1 MNPVLLRRDY
11 RVFLAII
18 AALLITGCIFVYSSS
33 SVFALE
39 KFGSEYYFLKKQ
51 LIGIA
56 IGLLSIIAFQ
66 FVSASTIQ
74 RASPVLFLLS
84 LIATAL
90 TLIPSLSLTLHGSH
104 RWLSLPGITMQPSE
118 MLKIFFVLYLAN
130 VLSKK
135 RYKHSFWYGFLPVF
149 AIAIPPSIILL
160 LQPDFG
166 LTVTLFLTMLIMLFL
181 ANFQL
186 QHILIAIGSLI
197 PPAIG
202 LILLKPYRLQ
212 RVMTFL
218 NPWQDPKGAG
228 FQVIQSLI
236 AIGSG
241 GPFGLGIG
249 QSKQKFFY
257 LPMQHTDFIFS
268 IIAEET
274 GFVGVF
280 ILISLY
286 VALLYYGI
294 KIVHQLSSHFAKLT
308 ILGFVFLVN
317 LQAMINIAVAAS
329 LIPTKGIGLPFVSY
343 GNSALICNLWMIGI
357 IINLAKHEM
366 L

>member
-1 MNPVLLRRDY
+1 MNISLRRDY
-11 RVFLAII
+11 RIFLSII
-18 AALLITGCIFVYSSS
+18 FVLIIIGCIFVYSSS

-56 IGLLSIIAFQ
+56 IGLVSIIAIQ
-66 FVSASTIQ
+66 SISMHTIQ
-74 RASPVLFLLS
+74 QASPLLFFVS

-90 TLIPSLSLTLHGSH
+90 TLIPSFSRTLHGSH
-104 RWLSLPGITMQPSE
+104 RWLTLPGITMQPSE
-118 MLKIFFVLYLAN
+118 MLKIFFVLYLAY
-130 VLSKK
+130 VLSAK
-135 RYKHSFWYGFLPVF
+135 RNKHSFLYGFLPV
-149 AIAIPPSIILL
+149 IMLAIPPSIILL

-166 LTVTLFLTMLIMLFL
+166 LTVTLFLTTLIMLFL

-186 QHILIAIGSLI
+186 QHLMIAIGSLL
-197 PPAIG
+197 PLAII
-202 LILLKPYRLQ
+202 LIILKPYRLQ
-212 RVMTFL
+212 RIMTFL
-218 NPWQDPKGAG
+218 NPWQDPKGTG

-241 GPFGLGIG
+241 GIFGLGIA

-274 GFVGVF
+274 GFFGVCIIIF
-280 ILISLY
+280 LFAS
-286 VALLYYGI
+286 LLYIGI
-294 KIVHQLSSHFAKLT
+294 KIAFELSHTFSQLVV
-308 ILGFVFLVN
+308 LGFVFLVN

-329 LIPTKGIGLPFVSY
+329 LVPTKGIGLPFISS
-343 GNSALICNLWMIGI
+343 GNSALICNLWMVGI
-357 IINLAKHEM
+357 CINLIKHEM
-366 L
+366 Q